1 MIAARFSSIRIY
13 MRCSWAVVRIF
24 SLGLIVA
31 ITLLPVAVW
40 GTAGVFQGTVIDPPT
55 SVPASPGWIFVE
67 GRNHML
73 RRVEVSH
80 AQIEFGSAVPASE
93 RHSCRMECL
102 EVGQEI
108 RVIAN
113 QDKSGEWRAERVEIL
128 HLTTGKSQTS
138 T

>member
-1 MIAARFSSIRIY
+1 
-13 MRCSWAVVRIF
+13 MRCSWAAVLIF
-24 SLGLIVA
+24 AFILSPVLGSS
-31 ITLLPVAVW
+31 TS
-40 GTAGVFQGTVIDPPT
+40 GVFQGTVIDPPT
-55 SVPASPGWIFVE
+55 SEPSTPGWIYVQ

-80 AQIEFGSAVPASE
+80 ALIEFGSAVPATQ
-93 RHSCRMECL
+93 RHSCRMDCL

-128 HLTTGKSQTS
+128 HLTASNTQTS
-138 T
+138 SI

>member
-1 MIAARFSSIRIY
+1 MS
-13 MRCSWAVVRIF
+13 MRCSWAVVLIF
-24 SLGLIVA
+24 ALL
-31 ITLLPVAVW
+31 LLPVAGW
-40 GTAGVFQGTVIDPPT
+40 STAGVFQGAVIDPPL
-55 SVPASPGWIFVE
+55 SVPTTPGWIFVQ

-80 AQIEFGSAVPASE
+80 ALIEFGSGVPVAQ

-113 QDKSGEWRAERVEIL
+113 QDKAGEWRAERVEIL
-128 HLTTGKSQTS
+128 HLTTSKPQSSS